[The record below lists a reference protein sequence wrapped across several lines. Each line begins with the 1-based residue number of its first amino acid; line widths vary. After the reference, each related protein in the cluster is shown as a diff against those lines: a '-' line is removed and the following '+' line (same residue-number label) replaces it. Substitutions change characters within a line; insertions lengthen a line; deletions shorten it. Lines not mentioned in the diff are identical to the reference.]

1 LVQYKYQENQ
11 KIEGTETN
19 YCKKAHGSLSTVK
32 ILVNMADPTEGRG
45 IDHLQ
50 TNGKHRPKGDNRVAS
65 ARKRRLAE
73 ISNVTDDDYG
83 SSPTLKSSLPD
94 IEHNM
99 SQESTDAGEEMIS
112 AFQPNDRC
120 FAGSGETDYV
130 YLATIKQFAQLS
142 YSDEIEGPRWKYL
155 VHFNGWN
162 SRYDQ
167 WITEEKVFPDNEH
180 YRAMAEKSHEQL
192 QEKQNRKDKK
202 SQAEKEK
209 KRNVE
214 RRQSYGS
221 TSQKEESLKKKSGR
235 PPKMKECCELPITLK
250 LVLVEEQSFI
260 NRLGK
265 TSVFTGFDRVSA
277 EDLVP
282 ARKIHDLP
290 ATIPVQRILKKFAK
304 STIKSKKHAQ
314 AIDEAATSKTVDY
327 ESLQKRYT
335 DFASHLSSLFDSILP
350 KFLLYEFEREQ
361 YLSLCKI
368 NNNNKNNNG
377 PEADGAA
384 TESETSMSNVY
395 SGEFLLR
402 MIVRLP
408 FILSS
413 MEATTKVN
421 KSGSLANENA
431 DTTTQND
438 FFADWNAKYV
448 EEGEEVAEIFN
459 ELVVFLQKNRD
470 QIFKGKYRE
479 CQVDEFTSNE
489 SKFATKLGIK
499 KA

>member
-1 LVQYKYQENQ
+1 
-11 KIEGTETN
+11 
-19 YCKKAHGSLSTVK
+19 
-32 ILVNMADPTEGRG
+32 MADPTEGRG
-45 IDHLQ
+45 IDDLQ
-50 TNGKHRPKGDNRVAS
+50 TNGNYRPKGDNRVAS

-83 SSPTLKSSLPD
+83 SSPTLKSSLPG
-94 IEHNM
+94 IEQNT
-99 SQESTDAGEEMIS
+99 SQESTAGEEVTS

-120 FAGSGETDYV
+120 FAGSGGTDYV

-142 YSDEIEGPRWKYL
+142 YCDETKGPRWKYL

-167 WITEEKVFPDNEH
+167 WMTEEKVFPDNEH
-180 YRAMAEKSHEQL
+180 YRAMAEKSQEQL
-192 QEKQNRKDKK
+192 QEIEQNRKDKK
-202 SQAEKEK
+202 AQAEKEK

-214 RRQSYGS
+214 RRQSHGS
-221 TSQKEESLKKKSGR
+221 TSQTEESFKKKRGR
-235 PPKMKECCELPITLK
+235 PRPKEQCSIKMKECCELPITLK

-265 TSVFTGFDRVSA
+265 TSAFTGFDRVSA

-314 AIDEAATSKTVDY
+314 IKDEAGTSINVDY
-327 ESLQKRYT
+327 EILQKRYT

-361 YLSLCKI
+361 YLSLCKS

-377 PEADGAA
+377 PEVDGAA

-408 FILSS
+408 FILSA
-413 MEATTKVN
+413 MEATCTTKVN
-421 KSGSLANENA
+421 KSGSLVNETGN
-431 DTTTQND
+431 TTTQKD
-438 FFADWNAKYV
+438 FFADWNAKYM
-448 EEGEEVAEIFN
+448 EEGEEVAETIY

-470 QIFKGKYRE
+470 QIFKGKYRQ
-479 CQVDEFTSNE
+479 CQVNEFTSNE
-489 SKFATKLGIK
+489 SKFATKLGINK
-499 KA
+499 T

>member
-1 LVQYKYQENQ
+1 MA
-11 KIEGTETN
+11 ETTD
-19 YCKKAHGSLSTVK
+19 S
-32 ILVNMADPTEGRG
+32 RG

-50 TNGKHRPKGDNRVAS
+50 TNGNYRPKGDNHV

-83 SSPTLKSSLPD
+83 SSPTLKSSLSG
-94 IEHNM
+94 IEQNM
-99 SQESTDAGEEMIS
+99 SQESTAGEEVVS

-120 FAGSGETDYV
+120 FSGGADGTGYV
-130 YLATIKQFAQLS
+130 YLATIKQVARLS
-142 YSDEIEGPRWKYL
+142 YCDETEGMRWKYL

-167 WITEEKVFPDNEH
+167 WMTEEKVFPDNEH
-180 YRAMAEKSHEQL
+180 YRAMAENSQEQL
-192 QEKQNRKDKK
+192 QEIEQNRKEKK
-202 SQAEKEK
+202 AHAEKEK
-209 KRNVE
+209 KKNVD
-214 RRQSYGS
+214 RRQSHSS
-221 TSQKEESLKKKSGR
+221 TSQTEESLKKKRAR
-235 PPKMKECCELPITLK
+235 PPKEQCAMKMKESCELPITLK

-265 TSVFTGFDRVSA
+265 TSAFTGFDRVSA

-290 ATIPVQRILKKFAK
+290 ATIPVQRILKQFAK
-304 STIKSKKHAQ
+304 STIKSKKQ
-314 AIDEAATSKTVDY
+314 SQTKDEAATSINVDY
-327 ESLQKRYT
+327 EILQKRYK
-335 DFASHLSSLFDSILP
+335 DFASHLSNLFDSILP

-361 YLSLCKI
+361 YLSLC
-368 NNNNKNNNG
+368 NNNNTNKG

-408 FILSS
+408 FILSA

-421 KSGSLANENA
+421 KSGSLVNENG
-431 DTTTQND
+431 DTSTQND
-438 FFADWNAKYV
+438 LFADWYAKYM
-448 EEGEEVAEIFN
+448 EEGEEVAETFS

-479 CQVDEFTSNE
+479 CQVNEFTSNE
-489 SKFATKLGIK
+489 SKFATKLGK
-499 KA
+499 K